1 MSAELDMKILTKLAI
16 ASMKS
21 SIRTMT
27 RIIHLN
33 LKKSISHVPCTDDC
47 PTYPISSTKFLATIG
62 MTVPPND
69 APVVIIPD
77 ANDLRFLNHCAQIAG
92 IGQKSIPQADPVRR
106 P

>member
-1 MSAELDMKILTKLAI
+1 MKFLTKLAI

-21 SIRTMT
+21 SIRAMT

-33 LKKSISHVPCTDDC
+33 LKKSISHVPCTEDC

-62 MTVPPND
+62 MIVPPSD
-69 APVVIIPD
+69 APVAVMPD
-77 ANDLRFLNHCAQIAG
+77 ANDLRFLNHCAEIAG
-92 IGQKSIPQADPVRR
+92 IGQRIIPQANPVKR

>member
-1 MSAELDMKILTKLAI
+1 
-16 ASMKS
+16 
-21 SIRTMT
+21 MT

-33 LKKSISHVPCTDDC
+33 LKKLVSHVPCVGDALA
-47 PTYPISSTKFLATIG
+47 YPISSTKFLATIG
-62 MTVPPND
+62 MIVPPSD
-69 APVVIIPD
+69 DPVAVIPD